1 MRGLKDLIP
10 LFRSSL
16 EKSSLLLIGILV
28 WVGLFFQ
35 PAFSASLPVDSL
47 VAWWSF
53 DDIEDPYRGIGNL
66 DIGTPEYWETTKF
79 NSRSLSLVSGPRGKA
94 LEFAEDG
101 YAYLVTT
108 NDYEWPTNAFTIA
121 GWAKPYS
128 LNTDGLGWLGFV
140 TFGRASEDTFNL
152 EFKNGTGHSRI
163 NGWVDKYW
171 TNTSMVELNKFHFVA
186 VTYDGENLVFYKD
199 GQVVGGTTSTLPDNT
214 HPTVQG
220 LTWPIYLGLDA
231 YGSWNYFEGVMDEIT
246 LWSTALSAEQIQTL
260 YQQNGSPVV
269 PLPGAG
275 LLLGS
280 GLVGVLLFRKRLL
293 FTRSS

>member
-1 MRGLKDLIP
+1 MRRLKDQI
-10 LFRSSL
+10 LF
-16 EKSSLLLIGILV
+16 EKVVLLLTSILVLVSLL
-28 WVGLFFQ
+28 FS
-35 PAFSASLPVDSL
+35 PAFSGPLPVNSL

-53 DDIEDPYRGIGNL
+53 DDIEDPYRGKGNP

-79 NSRSLSLVSGPRGKA
+79 NSGSLSLIPGPRGMA

-101 YAYLVTT
+101 YAYLVTK
-108 NDYEWPTNAFTIA
+108 NDYVWPTNAFTIA

-140 TFGRASEDTFNL
+140 TFGGASKYTFNL

-171 TNTSMVELNKFHFVA
+171 TDTSMVELNEFHFVA

-199 GQVVGGTTSTLPDNT
+199 GQIVGSTTPILDDQSPS
-214 HPTVQG
+214 VEG
-220 LTWPIYLGLDA
+220 LIWPIYLGLDA
-231 YGSWNYFEGVMDEIT
+231 YGTWNYFEGVMDEIT
-246 LWSTALSAEQIQTL
+246 LWSTALSVEQIQTL

-280 GLVGVLLFRKRLL
+280 GLVGVVLFRKRLP
-293 FTRSS
+293 FTRKLLNGSNF